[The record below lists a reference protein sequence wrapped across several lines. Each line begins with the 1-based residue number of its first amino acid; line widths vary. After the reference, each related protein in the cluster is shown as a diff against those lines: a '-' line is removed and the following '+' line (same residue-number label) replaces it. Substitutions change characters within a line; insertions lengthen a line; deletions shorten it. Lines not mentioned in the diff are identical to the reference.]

1 MARKSRKNTPIAV
14 AEPTDNLTTKAV
26 LSLDKEAKPY
36 QVGIYARLSFESEAN
51 KERDTV
57 DTQIAYIREF
67 INGQDDMVEVCVYAD
82 ISVTGTTFERP
93 EFDRMIHDI
102 RAGKINTVITRDLSR
117 LGRNYVEAGNYI
129 ERVFPFLDVRYIA
142 ITDDFDTARPGTDLS
157 VPFKNIVNEYYS
169 KDLSKKVET
178 GKHSI
183 WAQGGFSEG
192 TPPYG
197 YYRATDGSRKLL
209 IDEEVSDNVVRI
221 FNMFL
226 DGKGYAG
233 IAKTLQ
239 YEGIL
244 SPPKYRFYKSGKIEL
259 AEKAREWHY
268 SHVKEILQ
276 GEYYIGNIVHGK
288 QRKALDTGRKNVK
301 TDASTWQRIEN
312 VHEPIIDKDTFYK
325 TRERMEHI
333 KKKHLE
339 ASKPKADVPNK
350 PDNILVYKTK
360 CACCGGSVLIGR
372 HHTYSE
378 KFYYKCKNRRKL
390 ARLCENKYSYD
401 YSEVMDSVFS
411 VIRQHMSLCVEKTKF
426 VQKMNSR
433 KENVLQYD
441 IYVLL
446 NLREEILE
454 VLLPNQYNKRQLSD
468 ELYITSKCFP
478 FEQKPFLSNLA
489 GKRTSKCNIAEI
501 MEIVNDRHEVE
512 KVLPYLKIEKLISET
527 GELFFDKKIIAS
539 DEAIKKYNS
548 GLDTWEQK
556 NGFKI
561 NEKEGVVS
569 IDSYE
574 STTLFILQRLLELS
588 HNSDR
593 EQQKSNEKYLRDC
606 KIEFE
611 DESKKIAMKY
621 LFVSSQVMLI
631 YGAAGTGKTTLI
643 KYISQMMSQSKKLF
657 LAKTYTALNNLQRRV
672 CDEENNAQF
681 ASIDSIVKSSG
692 IIDFDI
698 IFVDECSTIDNRTME
713 KFLNKIKKE
722 TKLVFSGDIYQIES
736 IDFGNWFYYAKD
748 IIKTKGA
755 SIELL
760 HNWRT
765 DKKELSSLWDEV
777 RKKSPIITEKLSMDG
792 PFSKDLCEDIFQ
804 LTDGEVVLCLN
815 YDGKF
820 GLNNMNQYFQNANK
834 KSEEFSWAE
843 WIFKIGD
850 RIIFLDTRRSSLLY
864 NNLKGIIQNIE
875 KTDSSIVFTIDIK
888 TYLTEEQ
895 CKDES
900 FEYVEN
906 NNNGTRI
913 KLEVIAW
920 DDELSE
926 DDRIKTVIPFQIAYA
941 ISIHKAQGLEYESVK
956 VVIPSSNAEK
966 ITHSIFYTAI
976 TRAKQKLK
984 IFWSAETMDAIVK
997 GFTEKKVESKTLQLI
1012 KERLKIQDE

>member
-1 MARKSRKNTPIAV
+1 MSQISQIKKIYHAAIYVRLSKEDGAV
-14 AEPTDNLTTKAV
+14 ASHEKTESNSIANQKSLIRDFLENKNDIEVVQEYVDDGFSGSNFERPAFQMMLEDIKKGKIDCVVTKD
-26 LSLDKEAKPY
+26 LSRFGREYIDSGMYIERLFPAMGVRFIAINDGIDSGEAKSQSDEIIIPFKNLINDAYCRDISIKIRSHLEIKRKQGDVITAFVPY
-36 QVGIYARLSFESEAN
+36 GYKKNDKDKHKLEIDVYAANVVKDIFRMKLHGKSQDAIACELNSSGILPPAEYARLSFESEAN

-67 INGQDDMVEVCVYAD
+67 INSQDDMVEVEVYAD

-93 EFDRMIHDI
+93 EFDRMIQDI
-102 RAGKINTVITRDLSR
+102 RAGRINTVITRDLSR

-157 VPFKNIVNEYYS
+157 VPLKNIVNEYYS

-221 FNMFL
+221 FNIFL

-239 YEGIL
+239 NEGIL

-441 IYVLL
+441 IYTKQIAKLQNDV
-446 NLREEILE
+446 RRITA
-454 VLLPNQYNKRQLSD
+454 NK
-468 ELYITSKCFP
+468 
-478 FEQKPFLSNLA
+478 
-489 GKRTSKCNIAEI
+489 
-501 MEIVNDRHEVE
+501 
-512 KVLPYLKIEKLISET
+512 
-527 GELFFDKKIIAS
+527 
-539 DEAIKKYNS
+539 S
-548 GLDTWEQK
+548 GLYEDYREQL
-556 NGFKI
+556 I
-561 NEKEGVVS
+561 TAEELCQYQRE
-569 IDSYE
+569 YE
-574 STTLFILQRLLELS
+574 SRV
-588 HNSDR
+588 
-593 EQQKSNEKYLRDC
+593 NE
-606 KIEFE
+606 IE
-611 DESKKIAMKY
+611 
-621 LFVSSQVMLI
+621 
-631 YGAAGTGKTTLI
+631 
-643 KYISQMMSQSKKLF
+643 
-657 LAKTYTALNNLQRRV
+657 
-672 CDEENNAQF
+672 AQ
-681 ASIDSIVKSSG
+681 I
-692 IIDFDI
+692 
-698 IFVDECSTIDNRTME
+698 T
-713 KFLNKIKKE
+713 
-722 TKLVFSGDIYQIES
+722 
-736 IDFGNWFYYAKD
+736 
-748 IIKTKGA
+748 
-755 SIELL
+755 ELL
-760 HNWRT
+760 HRRSLYEKEFHIDEGWEETVNKYMAKRKLT
-765 DKKELSSLWDEV
+765 KELVDAFVSEIV
-777 RKKSPIITEKLSMDG
+777 
-792 PFSKDLCEDIFQ
+792 F
-804 LTDGEVVLCLN
+804 
-815 YDGKF
+815 YDGNIEVK
-820 GLNNMNQYFQNANK
+820 
-834 KSEEFSWAE
+834 
-843 WIFKIGD
+843 
-850 RIIFLDTRRSSLLY
+850 LLY
-864 NNLKGIIQNIE
+864 DDFLKE
-875 KTDSSIVFTIDIK
+875 LLKVA
-888 TYLTEEQ
+888 EE
-895 CKDES
+895 
-900 FEYVEN
+900 
-906 NNNGTRI
+906 R
-913 KLEVIAW
+913 EV
-920 DDELSE
+920 
-926 DDRIKTVIPFQIAYA
+926 
-941 ISIHKAQGLEYESVK
+941 
-956 VVIPSSNAEK
+956 SSN
-966 ITHSIFYTAI
+966 
-976 TRAKQKLK
+976 
-984 IFWSAETMDAIVK
+984 
-997 GFTEKKVESKTLQLI
+997 G
-1012 KERLKIQDE
+1012 